1 MKEKK
6 KGKSNGWRWKRWRPV
21 VNCSPLFTCR
31 TMVENAEDEGE
42 GERERGRGKVVDSG
56 ENDGGRW

>member
-1 MKEKK
+1 
-6 KGKSNGWRWKRWRPV
+6 
-21 VNCSPLFTCR
+21 LFTCR